1 MKLIDYIVSGN
12 LDKARELIESRLVE
26 IANQKIGELK
36 KKIAAEQ
43 YEKMGVEL
51 DEANI
56 QKMGRTKLI
65 RVRIR
70 AGKVQRRRKISSIPG
85 YTFRGGK
92 MVRMS
97 ASERRKRKL
106 GARKAKFKRRSKMSQ
121 ILRKRKMSLR
131 KRKAMG
137 VR

>member
-51 DEANI
+51 NEANI

-70 AGKVQRRRKISSIPG
+70 AGKVQRRKKVSSVPG

>member
-70 AGKVQRRRKISSIPG
+70 AGKVQRRRKVSSVPG

-92 MVRMS
+92 MVRMT

-121 ILRKRKMSLR
+121 ILRKRRMSLR

>member
-51 DEANI
+51 DEANL
-56 QKMGRTKLI
+56 QKMGRTKLF
-65 RVRIR
+65 RIR
-70 AGKVQRRRKISSIPG
+70 IRGGKVQRRKKVSSVPG

>member
-26 IANQKIGELK
+26 IANQKIVELK
-36 KKIAAEQ
+36 KKIATEQ
-43 YEKMGVEL
+43 YEKMNVEL

-70 AGKVQRRRKISSIPG
+70 AGKVQRRRKVSSVPG

-92 MVRMS
+92 MVRMT

>member
-51 DEANI
+51 DEANL
-56 QKMGRTKLI
+56 QKMGRTKLF
-65 RVRIR
+65 RIR
-70 AGKVQRRRKISSIPG
+70 IRGGKVQRRKKVSSVPG

-121 ILRKRKMSLR
+121 ILRKRRMSLR

>member
-1 MKLIDYIVSGN
+1 MKLIDCIISGN
-12 LDKARELIESRLVE
+12 LDRARELIESRLVE

-51 DEANI
+51 NEANI

-70 AGKVQRRRKISSIPG
+70 AGKVQRRKKVSSVPG

>member
-36 KKIAAEQ
+36 KRIAAEQ

-70 AGKVQRRRKISSIPG
+70 AGKVQRRRKVSSVPG

-97 ASERRKRKL
+97 ATERRKRKL

-121 ILRKRKMSLR
+121 ILRKRRMSLR

>member
-1 MKLIDYIVSGN
+1 MKLIDYIISVN

-26 IANQKIGELK
+26 IANQKIVELK

-70 AGKVQRRRKISSIPG
+70 AGKVQRRRKVSSVPG

>member
-70 AGKVQRRRKISSIPG
+70 AGKVQRRRKVSSVPG

>member
-1 MKLIDYIVSGN
+1 MKLIDCIISGN
-12 LDKARELIESRLVE
+12 LDRARELIESRLVE
-26 IANQKIGELK
+26 IANQKISELK

-70 AGKVQRRRKISSIPG
+70 AGKVQRRRKVSSVPG

-121 ILRKRKMSLR
+121 ILRKRRMSLR

>member
-1 MKLIDYIVSGN
+1 MKLIDYIISGN

-26 IANQKIGELK
+26 IANQKIVELK

-70 AGKVQRRRKISSIPG
+70 AGKVQRRRKVSSVPG

>member
-1 MKLIDYIVSGN
+1 MKLIDYIIFGN

-26 IANQKIGELK
+26 IANQKIVELK

-70 AGKVQRRRKISSIPG
+70 AGKVQRRRKVSSVPG

>member
-56 QKMGRTKLI
+56 QKMGRTKLF
-65 RVRIR
+65 RIR
-70 AGKVQRRRKISSIPG
+70 IRGGKVQRRKKVSSVPG
-85 YTFRGGK
+85 YAFRGGK

-137 VR
+137 VK

>member
-12 LDKARELIESRLVE
+12 LDKAREMIESRLVE

-36 KKIAAEQ
+36 KKIATEQ

-70 AGKVQRRRKISSIPG
+70 AGKVQRRRKVSSVPG

-121 ILRKRKMSLR
+121 ILRKRRMSLR